1 MSIIKFNIR
10 TMKFRSFKINDFD
23 NINIGDYSNVKIIIN
38 IFFVFLILITNI
50 FRNEITDI
58 VILFSRSILIF
69 QRVESIVYIYI
80 LHILGDKCKYE

>member
-1 MSIIKFNIR
+1 
-10 TMKFRSFKINDFD
+10 MKFRSFKINGFD

-50 FRNEITDI
+50 FRNEITD